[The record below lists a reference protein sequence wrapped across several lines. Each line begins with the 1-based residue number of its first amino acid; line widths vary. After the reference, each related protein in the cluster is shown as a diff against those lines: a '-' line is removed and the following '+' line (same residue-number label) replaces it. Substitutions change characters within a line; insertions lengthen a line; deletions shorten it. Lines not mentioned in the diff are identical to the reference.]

1 MGLGCIRPVNKIK
14 VKIENFKRNSKNK
27 TPKEIKFEELKIHR
41 TLNTE
46 IHLQGFLTVGF
57 PDFLS
62 FPVSMISSLCTC
74 HT

>member
-1 MGLGCIRPVNKIK
+1 MGLGSIRPLKKIK
-14 VKIENFKRNSKNK
+14 VKIENLKRNSKNN
-27 TPKEIKFEELKIHR
+27 TTKEIKLEVLKIHG